1 MTIYFHKGLTRNPE
15 IRNTPVC
22 VLSNIWR
29 LGQVRDTKFG
39 TDVPNEMLLNPVYTK
54 VTAFTISELL
64 RKNQQGGGGEV
75 CVCVCVFVCVCV
87 CVCVGGGRGIKSPL
101 APPRL
106 NIANG
111 CAATSIQSED
121 SFVSQFRK
129 KVVFFM
135 QDLNQSLP
143 KEFSL
148 LSNPHD
154 TVEKFSC
161 NSDSPD

>member
-64 RKNQQGGGGEV
+64 RKNQQGGWGGGV
-75 CVCVCVFVCVCV
+75 CVYV
-87 CVCVGGGRGIKSPL
+87 CVCVGREGVCGEGGGGIKSPL

-148 LSNPHD
+148 LSNPH
-154 TVEKFSC
+154 
-161 NSDSPD
+161 